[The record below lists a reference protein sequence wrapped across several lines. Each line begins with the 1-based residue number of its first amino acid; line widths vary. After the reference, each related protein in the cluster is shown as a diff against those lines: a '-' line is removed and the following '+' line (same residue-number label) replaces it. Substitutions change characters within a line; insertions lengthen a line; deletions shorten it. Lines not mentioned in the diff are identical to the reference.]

1 MSKQDMSQ
9 QSSSDNS
16 AEKKAKPSWF
26 KRLLKLMAIGALLG
40 VVLLVAGGLGFKHWL
55 TNWSNTPNEQ
65 RQLTQFVVNRG
76 DSASKVLRNLQNSQI
91 IEEQWR
97 YKALFVFEPQ
107 LTRLKAGHYEI
118 PSQASPRELL
128 TVLASGVEKQ
138 FAITFIEG
146 TTFKEWL
153 GVLQKHPQVDYSQVR
168 MNDYIASFPAS
179 SVDED
184 KYRFARVEGMFYPD
198 TYHFTA
204 NTKAIDLLKRAHS
217 VLNSTLDELWKTR
230 VKDLPLDS
238 KEEALVLA
246 SIIEKESGFSAER
259 RDVASVF
266 INRLNKKMRLQTD
279 PTVIYGM
286 ADVYDGDIKYS
297 HLRDK
302 NVYNTYVIKRLPP
315 TPIAMVSRQAIAA
328 TLNPTSTPYLYFVA
342 SGKGDHVFSTNLKDH
357 NRALKRYLATLK
369 QQ

>member
-1 MSKQDMSQ
+1 MSQ
-9 QSSSDNS
+9 QTSSTKS
-16 AEKKAKPSWF
+16 ADHKADLSWF
-26 KRLLKLMAIGALLG
+26 KRLLKLMALGALLAI
-40 VVLLVAGGLGFKHWL
+40 VLLIAGGFGMKHWL
-55 TNWSNTPNEQ
+55 TQWSNTANEQ
-65 RQLTQFVVNRG
+65 RTLTQFVVNRG
-76 DSASKVLRNLQNSQI
+76 DSASKVLRNLQNAQI
-91 IEEQWR
+91 VKETWR
-97 YKALFVFEPQ
+97 YKALFVIEPE

-118 PSQASPRELL
+118 PSQATPRELL
-128 TVLASGVEKQ
+128 TLLASGVEKQ

-153 GVLQKHPQVDYSQVR
+153 AVLESHPQVDFSQVR
-168 MNDYIASFPAS
+168 IDNYIKQFPAS
-179 SVDED
+179 TVNEN
-184 KYRFARVEGMFYPD
+184 KYRFARVEGLFYPD

-204 NTKAIDLLKRAHS
+204 NTKATDLLKRAS
-217 VLNSTLDELWKTR
+217 KVLSNTLDELWQTR
-230 VKDLPLDS
+230 ASGLPLAT

-246 SIIEKESGFSAER
+246 SIIEKESGLSAER

-266 INRLNKKMRLQTD
+266 INRLNRKMRLQTD

-286 ADVYDGDIKYS
+286 ADVYQGDIKYS

-315 TPIAMVSRQAIAA
+315 TPIAMVSRQAIEA
-328 TLNPTSTPYLYFVA
+328 TLNPTSTPFLYFVA
-342 SGKGDHVFSTNLKDH
+342 SGNGDHVFSTNLKDH